1 MTLATNTLGGTVTG
15 GARVIA
21 KHCWLAGPG
30 TGGTVPATCTLASR
44 QSQPRGGAIFSWGT
58 YLAEAGILSSSDV
71 VISAIWTWILIGKLC
86 GHWAVIPYKEKNSFS
101 YFFFIAHLIR
111 NIKFI
116 LNLLV
121 WINVLTSC
129 DGVRLCYNQNN
140 TGLWGHKFTCC

>member
-30 TGGTVPATCTLASR
+30 TGGTVPATCTLACG
-44 QSQPRGGAIFSWGT
+44 QSQPRGGAVFSWGT
-58 YLAEAGILSSSDV
+58 DLAEAGILSSSDV

-101 YFFFIAHLIR
+101 YFFSLLISFR
-111 NIKFI
+111 NIKLLPVESF
-116 LNLLV
+116 LLV
-121 WINVLTSC
+121 RINVPTSC
-129 DGVRLCYNQNN
+129 DGVM
-140 TGLWGHKFTCC
+140 